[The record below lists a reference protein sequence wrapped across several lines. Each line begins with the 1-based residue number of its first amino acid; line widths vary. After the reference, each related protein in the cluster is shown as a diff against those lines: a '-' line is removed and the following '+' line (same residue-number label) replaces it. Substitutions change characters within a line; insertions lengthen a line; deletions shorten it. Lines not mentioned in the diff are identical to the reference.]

1 MAELAARVKAE
12 LATMRPYLQ
21 RSGADI
27 ELVGVEDSI
36 ARIVLVLTRP
46 GTSRMIASLQLASG
60 IERALRKAIPELR
73 GVEAVNLPPY
83 TLIGWDQP
91 SFAPADLPVAP
102 GTPGSR

>member
-1 MAELAARVKAE
+1 
-12 LATMRPYLQ
+12 MRPYLE
-21 RSGADI
+21 RTGAEI
-27 ELVGVEDSI
+27 QLVGIEDSI

-73 GVEAVNLPPY
+73 GVEAVNLPPH

-91 SFAPADLPVAP
+91 SYAPTDLESAVASARGTETPVP
-102 GTPGSR
+102 R